1 MIVTPYEMGLR
12 VFLNFINNTRFHVI
26 SSAVEILMLQYIGA
40 FFIIKSA
47 TENNKLKQLKK
58 TARRY
63 QYPPKQALNNIE
75 MLNFFGTTKRMGI
88 ESK

>member
-1 MIVTPYEMGLR
+1 MP
-12 VFLNFINNTRFHVI
+12 
-26 SSAVEILMLQYIGA
+26 QYIGA

-47 TENNKLKQLKK
+47 TGNKKLQQLKK
-58 TARRY
+58 RTARKY

-75 MLNFFGTTKRMGI
+75 MLNFFGTTMRMGI